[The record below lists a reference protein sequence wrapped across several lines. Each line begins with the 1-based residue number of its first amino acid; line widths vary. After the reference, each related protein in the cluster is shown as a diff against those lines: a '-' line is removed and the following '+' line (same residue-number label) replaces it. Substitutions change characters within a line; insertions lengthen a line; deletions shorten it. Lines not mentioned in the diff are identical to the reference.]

1 MGLSTTQG
9 DPIMELGY
17 GLVKEQPFF
26 QKELRE
32 RVYWFIQLRWVAA
45 GVALVGGWAAYFF
58 EPKLPIFPITI
69 IVLFIL
75 LYNVIFF
82 LIWLRLKSFE
92 PHEVRP
98 FTIFAHTQITLDLI
112 ALYFVIYFTG
122 GIYSPVLIF
131 VIFHI
136 ILSGILLSPVS
147 CFVYAILVLL
157 ASGGLIALQKSTIL
171 PLQPI
176 LFRSP
181 LFPYS
186 LEYPG
191 ILVLCL
197 ILTAAILISA
207 FLITSV
213 KLSLRTKAREVL
225 DVSRELDAS
234 NAKLTALYEMVKEM
248 GVCSGLQELLDSA
261 TRNAARIMGVK
272 GCSIKLLD
280 DQRKVLKFVSA
291 YGLSEDYVARG
302 SIDIEK
308 SPINREIIQGSFYS
322 IGKIEEKDHFQY
334 PEDIRKEGIA
344 SMVCL
349 PLRVRKVVLGVF
361 CVYSNVSYYFVES
374 DVFFQFYFF
383 WLICLRRVFFLGLV
397 LWCI

>member
-1 MGLSTTQG
+1 
-9 DPIMELGY
+9 MELGY

-26 QKELRE
+26 RKELIE
-32 RVYWFIQLRWVAA
+32 RVYWFIQLRWVAV
-45 GVALVGGWAAYFF
+45 GVVLVGGWAAYFF

-69 IVLFIL
+69 IALFIL

-92 PHEVRP
+92 PHEVRS

-147 CFVYAILVLL
+147 CFVYAVLVLL
-157 ASGGLIALQKSTIL
+157 ASGGMIALQKSAIL

-191 ILVLCL
+191 VLVLCL

-213 KLSLRTKAREVL
+213 K
-225 DVSRELDAS
+225 
-234 NAKLTALYEMVKEM
+234 
-248 GVCSGLQELLDSA
+248 
-261 TRNAARIMGVK
+261 
-272 GCSIKLLD
+272 
-280 DQRKVLKFVSA
+280 
-291 YGLSEDYVARG
+291 
-302 SIDIEK
+302 
-308 SPINREIIQGSFYS
+308 
-322 IGKIEEKDHFQY
+322 
-334 PEDIRKEGIA
+334 
-344 SMVCL
+344 
-349 PLRVRKVVLGVF
+349 
-361 CVYSNVSYYFVES
+361 
-374 DVFFQFYFF
+374 
-383 WLICLRRVFFLGLV
+383 
-397 LWCI
+397 